1 MRFVVVIKPTC
12 IKARMEA
19 KNEVQGDDGLR
30 GSGERGKKKGVHV
43 VSVLSSSAMTAKY
56 DEEGT
61 ATARGIERGSIA
73 PLVPSAKKQAIR
85 VCSRGTVCI
94 FFLET

>member
-1 MRFVVVIKPTC
+1 
-12 IKARMEA
+12 MEA

-73 PLVPSAKKQAIR
+73 PLVPPPKNKPSVFAHGAPSAFSFWKPKK
-85 VCSRGTVCI
+85 
-94 FFLET
+94 LHL